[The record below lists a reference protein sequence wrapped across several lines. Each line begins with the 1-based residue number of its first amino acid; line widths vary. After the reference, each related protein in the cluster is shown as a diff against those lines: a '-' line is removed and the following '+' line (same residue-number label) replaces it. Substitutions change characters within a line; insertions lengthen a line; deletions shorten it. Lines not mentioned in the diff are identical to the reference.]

1 MSRGVDIVG
10 PALGSTGS
18 LDWLHPKVQSIGDFI
33 FFRLILT
40 YLREQIRDFGIGLM
54 GNAMEWV
61 GGIALTLLTLWIMIQ
76 GYRIVTG
83 QSRDS
88 MMALVTN
95 SLRAVF
101 ILTAATTMAMFGSDL
116 HKFLNEDV
124 KNEINHVVTGDDGSP
139 ESEIDKNL
147 AWMQVALTSIDGL
160 DVVGDSTLDG
170 QKTRAM
176 WFIGVGTGGPAI
188 TGGTM
193 LLLYEVAMALFI
205 GLGPVFI
212 LCLLFD
218 QTKPLFQRWLLY
230 GIGTMFSMAV
240 LSAMVSIALKMV
252 AAVAE
257 AFWATA
263 LAGSLLGSDFTD
275 GMTSQAMQQGG
286 MGLILTALI
295 ISAPPMAA
303 MFFQGT
309 LGQFMAY
316 SQFGTG
322 AGNVGQ
328 RPGEAG
334 YRGGSGSPYSPS
346 QLNPRRTDG
355 LTVSD
360 ASTVGPNATPVTGY
374 SGSYSPQADVIKNGS
389 TPRKAS

>member
-1 MSRGVDIVG
+1 
-10 PALGSTGS
+10 
-18 LDWLHPKVQSIGDFI
+18 
-33 FFRLILT
+33 
-40 YLREQIRDFGIGLM
+40 
-54 GNAMEWV
+54 
-61 GGIALTLLTLWIMIQ
+61 
-76 GYRIVTG
+76 
-83 QSRDS
+83 
-88 MMALVTN
+88 
-95 SLRAVF
+95 
-101 ILTAATTMAMFGSDL
+101 
-116 HKFLNEDV
+116 
-124 KNEINHVVTGDDGSP
+124 
-139 ESEIDKNL
+139 
-147 AWMQVALTSIDGL
+147 MQVALTSIDGL

-176 WFIGVGTGGPAI
+176 WFIGIGAGGPAI

-205 GLGPVFI
+205 GLGPIFI

-252 AAVAE
+252 TAVAE

-263 LAGSLLGSDFTD
+263 LAGSLLGSDFSD

-316 SQFGTG
+316 SQFGG
-322 AGNVGQ
+322 AGNAVGS
-328 RPGEAG
+328 RPGESG
-334 YRGGSGSPYSPS
+334 YRGGAAYNSVPERSGGGQANAAESA
-346 QLNPRRTDG
+346 RRTEISYNSPATNAYSANSVHADE
-355 LTVSD
+355 VKH
-360 ASTVGPNATPVTGY
+360 GPRAN
-374 SGSYSPQADVIKNGS
+374 
-389 TPRKAS
+389 